1 MKFPHDGADAGSIAH
16 CPAGPSKVPEAQ
28 SQDTPKQA
36 GSTSRSAP
44 RLLASGLTGE
54 LTQASRND
62 CDPGNAGAE
71 CLAVGA
77 LLLVCD

>member
-1 MKFPHDGADAGSIAH
+1 MVDPQDRRYSKFLS
-16 CPAGPSKVPEAQ
+16 VP
-28 SQDTPKQA
+28 
-36 GSTSRSAP
+36 P

-62 CDPGNAGAE
+62 CDPGKAGAE

-77 LLLVCD
+77 LLFVCD